1 MVRQQDDEPAMT
13 VVFDRPVPTVL
24 VAKVVGNL
32 DLATAPELDNQ
43 VRSELDRMR
52 ARRLV
57 VDLSG
62 LQFLS
67 PRGTAVLER
76 LRRAGAARGTIL
88 SLAAL
93 PPVGER
99 ALRFVGAL
107 THFDRHADL
116 TSAVAAA
123 RTADGGTG
131 QDQSGRSISGQR
143 RCAPDER

>member
-1 MVRQQDDEPAMT
+1 MT
-13 VVFDRPVPTVL
+13 VAFDRPLPTVL
-24 VAKVVGNL
+24 VAKIVGDL
-32 DLATAPELDNQ
+32 DLATAPELDSQ
-43 VRSELDRMR
+43 IRSELDRTGPQ
-52 ARRLV
+52 RLV

-76 LRRAGAARGTIL
+76 LRRAGAASGTSL

-93 PPVGER
+93 PPIGER

-123 RTADGGTG
+123 RTTEGGMG
-131 QDQSGRSISGQR
+131 QDQLGRSASGRR
-143 RCAPDER
+143 RCGRNER